1 MNRNLLLCAA
11 LACAATLSAQTSLA
25 DVNKDNYT
33 NYPDGNFV
41 YQFNNEVNPKGAK
54 LAGTVWNNIFPTP
67 KQVTLAKGFTTLP
80 KQVKLERKTT
90 VDVYAA
96 QDYLESKLLN
106 SNIATVSEAK
116 FVISLD
122 VNRDAAPSN
131 EGYTL
136 TVGKEG
142 IEIVGCSPDGVMNGV
157 KTLVAAIEIGGMKL
171 PNVAISDYPDFGYR
185 GLMLDI
191 SRNYTSFDDIKRTID
206 LMAAYKLNVFHFHF
220 ADDEAWCLEIPGL
233 PELTEVGAVRENT
246 YDEKNAG
253 NMALIYGGYDLRK
266 HLKRNDQFITRSQ
279 FIELLKYAQ
288 KQGVRVIPEVD
299 APGHSRAA
307 IVSMMARSK
316 KYIDTD
322 HNEALRYKMWDEG
335 DTSKFCSAQGYG
347 DNVLNIALPGTYRF
361 MEKVFDE
368 ILDMYREAGVKLE
381 VFHFGGD
388 EVAHGA
394 LEGSPE
400 ARKFMEQNGMKTMHE
415 LSEFFVDRMSAYIA
429 MHGVKAGAWQEAAL
443 KHSDD
448 FNRRVAPRFGLVNA
462 WSTNGSSDYVP
473 YTLAN
478 AGYPVVMSNVR
489 NFYLDMV
496 YTPHQDEQGLRW
508 GGWCNEFTA
517 WSALPYNTYR
527 SAREGE
533 RGEAVDL
540 ATITNGKPTLKKREC
555 LIGVQAQ
562 IWAETIRNYSM
573 VQRYTFPKVLG
584 MVERGWNASPAWGE
598 GATNEALYKAEMAKY
613 NLRIGT
619 RELPRLARHSVDFHV
634 NQPGIIVENGKLKA
648 NTCYPGMTVRYTL
661 DGSDPGENS
670 PVWKAPVSIGNA
682 KLIKARAYY
691 LGHESVA
698 TYLFVK

>member
-106 SNIATVSEAK
+106 SNIAAVSEAK
-116 FVISLD
+116 FAISLD

-171 PNVAISDYPDFGYR
+171 PNVAISDYPDFSYR

-253 NMALIYGGYDLRK
+253 GMA
-266 HLKRNDQFITRSQ
+266 T
-279 FIELLKYAQ
+279 
-288 KQGVRVIPEVD
+288 
-299 APGHSRAA
+299 
-307 IVSMMARSK
+307 
-316 KYIDTD
+316 
-322 HNEALRYKMWDEG
+322 
-335 DTSKFCSAQGYG
+335 
-347 DNVLNIALPGTYRF
+347 
-361 MEKVFDE
+361 
-368 ILDMYREAGVKLE
+368 
-381 VFHFGGD
+381 
-388 EVAHGA
+388 
-394 LEGSPE
+394 
-400 ARKFMEQNGMKTMHE
+400 
-415 LSEFFVDRMSAYIA
+415 
-429 MHGVKAGAWQEAAL
+429 
-443 KHSDD
+443 
-448 FNRRVAPRFGLVNA
+448 
-462 WSTNGSSDYVP
+462 
-473 YTLAN
+473 
-478 AGYPVVMSNVR
+478 
-489 NFYLDMV
+489 V
-496 YTPHQDEQGLRW
+496 Y
-508 GGWCNEFTA
+508 
-517 WSALPYNTYR
+517 
-527 SAREGE
+527 
-533 RGEAVDL
+533 
-540 ATITNGKPTLKKREC
+540 
-555 LIGVQAQ
+555 
-562 IWAETIRNYSM
+562 
-573 VQRYTFPKVLG
+573 
-584 MVERGWNASPAWGE
+584 
-598 GATNEALYKAEMAKY
+598 
-613 NLRIGT
+613 
-619 RELPRLARHSVDFHV
+619 
-634 NQPGIIVENGKLKA
+634 
-648 NTCYPGMTVRYTL
+648 
-661 DGSDPGENS
+661 
-670 PVWKAPVSIGNA
+670 
-682 KLIKARAYY
+682 
-691 LGHESVA
+691 
-698 TYLFVK
+698 